1 MRNILV
7 SFIGTGP
14 LNGSRDY
21 KKAKYFFKDENK
33 IHESSFIAS
42 ALGEFLDIDTFYLFG
57 TMKSAWEAVYL
68 NYAKED
74 KDDDYAYKLYESAL
88 YSNYH
93 SGLENLLFKD
103 IEILLGNNSKII
115 PIYYG
120 IDEQQIKDNFEIF
133 SNAFTDLQDGDNVFL
148 DITHS
153 FRSLPLFATTAISFI
168 QDVATKK
175 IALKG
180 IYYGMLEATNEFDG
194 KTPIIDLSYI
204 IKLQDWIK
212 GAYSFSAFG
221 KGEKISE
228 LMRAEDKMNA
238 DKIQNFSNMLAWNY
252 VHELKSQINE
262 LTSLNSKEYSYPAKL
277 IIPIVFSDFT
287 KRFNN
292 RKKQSEYQFELSKW
306 QFEKKMYALSCLC
319 LIESIVTFV
328 CENEKLDDKNK
339 GNREKAKELILHE
352 YNYNSIKEIYE
363 PANEIRKSVAHLI
376 ENFSVKSKNSIDNLK
391 NYINKFDLILK
402 KNYAH

>member
-1 MRNILV
+1 MSNILV

-14 LNGSRDY
+14 LNGIRDY

-42 ALGEFLDIDTFYLFG
+42 ALGEFLDIDTYYLFG

-74 KDDDYAYKLYESAL
+74 KDDDYAFKLYKSASD
-88 YSNYH
+88 SNCH
-93 SGLENLLFKD
+93 SGLDNSLFKN
-103 IEILLGNNSKII
+103 IERLLGNNSKII

-120 IDEQQIKDNFEIF
+120 INERQIKDNFEIF
-133 SNAFTDLQDGDNVFL
+133 SNALTDLQDGDNVFL

-204 IKLQDWIK
+204 IKLQEWIK

-228 LMRAEDKMNA
+228 LMKEEDENSANKVQ
-238 DKIQNFSNMLAWNY
+238 DFSNMLAWNY
-252 VHELKSQINE
+252 VHELKSQINV

-277 IIPIVFSDFT
+277 IVPIVFSDFT

-292 RKKQSEYQFELSKW
+292 CKKQSEYQFELSKW

-319 LIESIVTFV
+319 LIESIITFV
-328 CENEKLDDKNK
+328 CENENKDDKNK
-339 GNREKAKELILHE
+339 VNRDEAKNSILRKPE
-352 YNYNSIKEIYE
+352 YNSVKEIYA
-363 PANEIRKSVAHLI
+363 PTNEIRKSAAHLI
-376 ENFSVKSKNSIDNLK
+376 ENFSVKSKKSIKDLE
-391 NYINKFDLILK
+391 NYINNFDLILK
-402 KNYAH
+402 NKHAH

>member
-1 MRNILV
+1 MSNILV

-42 ALGEFLDIDTFYLFG
+42 ALGEFLDIDTYYLFG

-74 KDDDYAYKLYESAL
+74 KDDDYAFKLYKSASD
-88 YSNYH
+88 SNCH
-93 SGLENLLFKD
+93 SGLDNSLFKN
-103 IEILLGNNSKII
+103 IERLLGNNSKII

-120 IDEQQIKDNFEIF
+120 IDERQIKDNFEIF
-133 SNAFTDLQDGDNVFL
+133 SNAFTDLRDGDNVFL

-204 IKLQDWIK
+204 IKLQEWIK

-221 KGEKISE
+221 KGGKISE
-228 LMRAEDKMNA
+228 LMKEEDENSA
-238 DKIQNFSNMLAWNY
+238 NKIQDFSNMLAWNY
-252 VHELKSQINE
+252 IHELKSQINV

-277 IIPIVFSDFT
+277 IVPIVFSDFT

-292 RKKQSEYQFELSKW
+292 CKKQSEYQFELSKW

-319 LIESIVTFV
+319 LIESIITFV
-328 CENEKLDDKNK
+328 CENENLDDKNK
-339 GNREKAKELILHE
+339 DNRDRAKDLIFQE
-352 YNYNSIKEIYE
+352 PAYNSVKEIYA
-363 PANEIRKSVAHLI
+363 PTNEIRKSAAHLI
-376 ENFSVKSKNSIDNLK
+376 ENFSVKSKKSIKDLE
-391 NYINKFDLILK
+391 NYINNFELILK
-402 KNYAH
+402 NKHAH

>member
-21 KKAKYFFKDENK
+21 KKAKYFFNDENK

-42 ALGEFLDIDTFYLFG
+42 ALGDFLDIDTYYLFG

-74 KDDDYAYKLYESAL
+74 KDDDYAYKLYESASH
-88 YSNYH
+88 SNYH
-93 SGLENLLFKD
+93 SGLDNSLFKN
-103 IEILLGNNSKII
+103 IERLLGNNSKII

-120 IDEQQIKDNFEIF
+120 IDERQIKDNFEIF
-133 SNAFTDLQDGDNVFL
+133 SNAFTDLHDGDNVFL

-228 LMRAEDKMNA
+228 LMKEEDENSTN
-238 DKIQNFSNMLAWNY
+238 KIQDFSNMLAWNY
-252 VHELKSQINE
+252 VHELKSQINV

-277 IIPIVFSDFT
+277 IIPIIFSDFT

-292 RKKQSEYQFELSKW
+292 CKKQSEYQFELSKW
-306 QFEKKMYALSCLC
+306 HFEKKMYALSCLC
-319 LIESIVTFV
+319 LIESIITFV
-328 CENEKLDDKNK
+328 CENENIDDKNK
-339 GNREKAKELILHE
+339 VNRDRAKKSILKE
-352 YNYNSIKEIYE
+352 SKYNSVKEIYV
-363 PANEIRKSVAHLI
+363 PTNEIRISAAHLI
-376 ENFSVKSKNSIDNLK
+376 ENFSVKSKKSIKDLE
-391 NYINKFDLILK
+391 NYINNFELILK
-402 KNYAH
+402 NKHAH